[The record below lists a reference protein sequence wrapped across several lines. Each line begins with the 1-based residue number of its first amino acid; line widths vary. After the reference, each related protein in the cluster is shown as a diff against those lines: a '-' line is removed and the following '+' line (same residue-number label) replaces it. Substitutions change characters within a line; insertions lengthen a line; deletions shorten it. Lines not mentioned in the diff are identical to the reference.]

1 MRRGGST
8 PISEETIACFLQI
21 HVYHGRKGKG
31 IVLAGAGDGSKSVI
45 VEKVGGDMVSREV
58 VGWGLNLGLQK
69 ATGSKCRLLAGALPG
84 KCSIDVGELVA
95 LLKFMQEAINTFG
108 QTMSETHIGIL
119 VYTIDSMGQ
128 ADGCCG
134 EKEKE
139 NRRDSPGVR
148 EANLIQPKWR
158 AARWSVRG

>member
-95 LLKFMQEAINTFG
+95 LTAY
-108 QTMSETHIGIL
+108 IGVL

-128 ADGCCG
+128 ADVL
-134 EKEKE
+134 E
-139 NRRDSPGVR
+139 
-148 EANLIQPKWR
+148 EA
-158 AARWSVRG
+158 

>member
-1 MRRGGST
+1 
-8 PISEETIACFLQI
+8 
-21 HVYHGRKGKG
+21 
-31 IVLAGAGDGSKSVI
+31 
-45 VEKVGGDMVSREV
+45 MVSREV

-108 QTMSETHIGIL
+108 QTMSETHIGVL

-128 ADGCCG
+128 ADVL
-134 EKEKE
+134 E
-139 NRRDSPGVR
+139 
-148 EANLIQPKWR
+148 EAWR
-158 AARWSVRG
+158 VGDVNTIFKLSCNPALVTE